1 MKINKIYISA
11 FGKFKNYTLN
21 FTEGLNVIHGENE
34 NGKSTVMAFIKM
46 MFYGSGRSSSQLS
59 KSPRLKYAPWSGER
73 MAGKIYF
80 EHGGTNYCLEREF
93 MKGDSTDKV
102 HLTNTD
108 LGTTNAVSSSVGY
121 DFFSISASA
130 FERTVFIGN
139 IGGFSNDDEANGEI
153 NAKLSNIALTGD
165 EDISYQ
171 TVISRIAD
179 AKQRL
184 MSKRGKTGKYD
195 KGLLEMD
202 ELNRQ
207 LYEAR
212 ETDNR
217 KFQLNKRLDEIKTES
232 EQLSK
237 QYTEVKKIV
246 DSENDIKNQQK
257 LSDYLNLKSELD
269 EINSKIKLN
278 DGKLCDETFVKGV
291 EFCLSKRD
299 STLQKITETEEEITK
314 NLESIALAEN
324 SDGDELERKQKE
336 IEDTLTDDK
345 QALKELSLKVQQL
358 SETIQ
363 KENDQL
369 FNISNKKKPFS
380 PVLLSTGIVAA
391 VLALVLLIVNLI
403 PTIICSGL
411 AIILLVLAFI
421 IKPLNKSAIRNAE
434 NAIKIKETDL
444 LKLKTRESEL
454 TRKIYENTESL
465 NRILTI
471 IGDSTAVIEHKK
483 LALQELKLKLADHQ
497 NKYALDTEELLNI
510 FARYRDVK
518 SAEEVT
524 ELLPTLRS
532 LADSQK
538 QIKLKLKYISDDLGG
553 ISYETAAEKLKNISD
568 DNNNLPTDFDE
579 KKAQLDTL
587 NEKISALKSEFSAIT
602 AELKTAFKK
611 SEDSSELELK
621 IKNLSETLE
630 NQKYFCEI
638 SDIAAD
644 VLEKSF
650 AEVRRSY
657 GSVLEKKALSI
668 FSLLTDGAYNQLNV
682 SKSLDITV
690 EKTDDFGT
698 KALDYLSNGTIDQ
711 AYLSL
716 RLALCELITDN
727 EKLPLL
733 LDDILCQYDD
743 KRAETALSFLK
754 EYSSDSQAILFTCH
768 NSISV
773 LANKIGL
780 AVKEL

>member
-345 QALKELSLKVQQL
+345 QALKELSIKTQQL